1 MKLFLPILFACL
13 TAMCWGLYGPMI
25 QNARSTTGEWSP
37 LKPYVFIGVAY
48 LVWAIGGGLVGMYI
62 KQDTFTYAGAHSPA
76 MSWGFIA
83 GTFGAF
89 GALFLTSAMLTG
101 GKPLFV
107 MPIVFGGAV
116 SVTAIF
122 SIIQLRQVTSTHPLL
137 WAGMAMVVIGVV
149 LVARYTPHGHK
160 PKPGAPAHG
169 EHAAAVEGSESTIAA
184 NKASE

>member
-48 LVWAIGGGLVGMYI
+48 LVFAIGGGLVGMYL
-62 KQDTFTYAGAHSPA
+62 KQDSFSYAGSQSPA
-76 MSWGFIA
+76 MTWGFIA
-83 GTFGAF
+83 GTCGAF
-89 GALFLTSAMLTG
+89 GALFLTSAMLSG

-116 SVTAIF
+116 SITAIV
-122 SIIQLRQVTSTHPLL
+122 SIIQLRQVTTTHPFL
-137 WAGMAMVVIGVV
+137 WLGMVLVVVGVV

-160 PKPGAPAHG
+160 PKPGTVPHG
-169 EHAAAVEGSESTIAA
+169 EHAAAVESSQESVAA
-184 NKASE
+184 GESQK